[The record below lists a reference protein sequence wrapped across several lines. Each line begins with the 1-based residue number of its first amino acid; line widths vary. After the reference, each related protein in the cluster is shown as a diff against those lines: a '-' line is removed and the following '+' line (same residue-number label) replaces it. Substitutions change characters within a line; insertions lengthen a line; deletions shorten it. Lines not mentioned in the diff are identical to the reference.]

1 MFVVHDTLPNQR
13 KMKKNTMPTC
23 KEFPFSKVMVFFP
36 KIRIY
41 YAFII
46 QEVQKTHFSN
56 GFSTKKCK
64 LLNGLK
70 FISCTSISFTTKKF
84 ITKFHP

>member
-46 QEVQKTHFSN
+46 QVQKTHF
-56 GFSTKKCK
+56 
-64 LLNGLK
+64 LNGVSNQKL
-70 FISCTSISFTTKKF
+70 
-84 ITKFHP
+84 